1 MIPREAQKTI
11 LHLAQGY
18 PVVAV
23 TGPRQSGKT
32 TLARATFPKKP
43 YVSLEDLDE
52 RELADRDPRA
62 FLGRFPDGAI
72 LDEVQRCPSLLSYL
86 QTRVDQDG
94 RRGLFVLT
102 GSQQFNL
109 LASMTQS
116 LAGRVALV
124 SLLPFSLTELQ
135 KAELAPDRLEELLF
149 AGLYPPIYDR
159 QIEPGI
165 WYGNYVQTYLER
177 DVRQVLNVQD
187 LGVFQRFLR
196 MCAARN
202 GQLLSLSGLAND
214 CGVTH
219 HTAKS
224 WLNVLE
230 ASYIV
235 HLLPPHHSNFTKRL
249 IKTPKLYFYDCGLA
263 AWLLGVQSPEQLVI
277 HPQRGPLFE
286 SWAISELLKA
296 RFNHALASN
305 LYFWR
310 DRAGREID
318 ILLDQGNQLLPVEV
332 KSGQTVAQDFFLGLE
347 RWQSLAGAAAGRAWL
362 VYGGD
367 GRQSRSLAE
376 VVPWRE
382 IGDLAGV
389 AVTPGA

>member
-1 MIPREAQKTI
+1 
-11 LHLAQGY
+11 
-18 PVVAV
+18 VAV

-32 TLARATFPKKP
+32 TLARVTFPKKP

-86 QTRVDQDG
+86 QTRVDQDA
-94 RRGLFVLT
+94 RPGLFVLT

-135 KAELAPDRLEELLF
+135 KAECAPNRLEELLF
-149 AGLYPPIYDR
+149 TGLYPPIYDR
-159 QIEPGI
+159 HLEPGI

-177 DVRQVLNVQD
+177 DVRQIVNIQD

-202 GQLLSLSGLAND
+202 GQLLNLSGLASD
-214 CGVTH
+214 CGITH

-224 WLNVLE
+224 WLNVLQ

-235 HLLPPHHSNFTKRL
+235 HLLSPHHSNFTKRL
-249 IKTPKLYFYDCGLA
+249 VKTPKLYFLDCGLA

-277 HPQRGPLFE
+277 HTQRGPLFE
-286 SWAISELLKA
+286 SWVIGELLKA

-310 DRAGREID
+310 DRAGQEVD
-318 ILLDQGNQLLPVEV
+318 VLLDQGNLLLPIEV
-332 KSGQTVAQDFFLGLE
+332 KSGQTVAQDFFVGLE
-347 RWQSLAGAAAGRAWL
+347 RWQTLAGEAAGRAWL
-362 VYGGD
+362 VFGGD
-367 GRQSRSLAE
+367 QRQGRSLAE

-382 IGDLAGV
+382 IGDLARV